1 MANLP
6 TTNDVD
12 DWLEAYKKMQE
23 QIEYLDERPLPMT
36 KDGYDA
42 CVKAINSKKSINY
55 SNWPLEAYF

>member
-42 CVKAINSKKSINY
+42 CVKAINSKKKHQ
-55 SNWPLEAYF
+55 L